1 MYENASRHPSLPDKS
16 AERLLVACGIALW
29 VVIGTFAI
37 STTVEMAAFVAP
49 AHIPASTLSI
59 AEIA

>member
-1 MYENASRHPSLPDKS
+1 MHENARHQPSMLDKS
-16 AERLLVACGIALW
+16 AERLLAACGIALW

-49 AHIPASTLSI
+49 PHIPVSTLLI